1 MCSWG
6 SPDATSI
13 SSRHVSS
20 GEARVCGSVL
30 LQRDV
35 DGILSVAG
43 DRSGSGRRRRVR
55 GDV

>member
-20 GEARVCGSVL
+20 GDARVWLGAVTA
-30 LQRDV
+30 DV

-43 DRSGSGRRRRVR
+43 GRSGSGRRRRVR

>member
-1 MCSWG
+1 MQLGVSRRDEYFFASCLIG
-6 SPDATSI
+6 R
-13 SSRHVSS
+13 SSRVWL
-20 GEARVCGSVL
+20 GAVTA
-30 LQRDV
+30 DV